1 MPLPRLRPALS
12 RTSPNGGSAT
22 VAVPGTFPGWFHRA
36 AGFCLV
42 LIACGAW
49 PLGEPVRLAWGAS
62 PQPAAEEEDYSQEL
76 PRIPPTSPA
85 DALNTFRTLPGF
97 AVEQVAAEPLLH
109 SPVAVAY
116 DGVGRAYV
124 VEMIDYSE
132 QDKDFLGAVRLLE
145 DLNGDG
151 VFDKSTLFAD
161 KLSWPTAI
169 ACYDGGV
176 FVGAAPDIFYLKDNN
191 GDGQADRR
199 EVVFTGF
206 GRSNVQGLFNSF
218 HWGLDNR
225 IHGAVSSSGAQV
237 KRPGDDATP
246 AVGLNGRD
254 FSFDPRKLDIR
265 PESGGAQHG
274 MCFDDFGRKFVCSNS
289 DHIQLVMYEDHYLA
303 RNRSLSAPGSRV
315 SIASDGPQ
323 AEVFRISPVEPWR
336 IVRTRLRVSG
346 KVPGPVE
353 GGGRAAGYF
362 TGATGVMLYRGDA
375 WPAEYRGQAFIGDV
389 GSNIVH
395 RKVLKPQGVSLV
407 AERVDDKVEFLAST
421 DTWFRPAQF
430 VNAPDGCLHVI
441 DVCRETIEHPASLPP
456 IIKKHLDLTS
466 GRDRGRLYRVRPE
479 GYQQPKIPRLAEL
492 QSAELVPYLGHGNAW
507 HRITAQRLL
516 WERADRSVGPAIAAF
531 ARDAKLPEGR
541 LHALATLA
549 GLGLLGSGNLLPA
562 LADAHPGVRR
572 NAVRLSEP
580 LLADSVELRQKVASL
595 AADEDPLVR
604 YQLAFTLGEFAV
616 DSRLDG
622 LVRLLVRDGA
632 DRWVRLACLSSL
644 SDGAGDVV
652 TRLVADGQFLKG
664 PSAGPVLTE
673 LTQLI
678 GIQARPGDVSAV
690 LTALDTLPVEAKGL
704 AGQLVATLSEALGK
718 ANSPLRDRITAD
730 AGRAKELLE
739 ELLQNARKA
748 AVDPALPEQE
758 RADATRTLALGDYAS
773 SGPILNSLVDT
784 RQPQSVQLAAVAT
797 LGRFRNA
804 EIGKSLVE
812 GWPSFGPKLRPL
824 ALETIFSR
832 VEWLVPFLEAIQK
845 EEIPASDLE
854 PARFRLLEGHADARV
869 QKLVAELK
877 SRVAVSKRADVLAD
891 YAPALKL
898 QGQAEEGRKHFQKVC
913 AVCHKLE
920 GVGHE
925 IGPNLAAIQNRGAE
939 AILVNL
945 MDPNREVNPQYVN
958 YILQNKAGKSM
969 TGLIAAETANSV
981 TLRRQ
986 ENQQDTVLRDEIET
1000 LRSSGLS
1007 IMPEGLEKNLDRQA
1021 VADLIAYL
1029 LSIK

>member
-1 MPLPRLRPALS
+1 MLLS
-12 RTSPNGGSAT
+12 RCRPVLFPLSLLVGLVLLGRGWDLSPAGWSRWGAT
-22 VAVPGTFPGWFHRA
+22 V
-36 AGFCLV
+36 
-42 LIACGAW
+42 
-49 PLGEPVRLAWGAS
+49 GAS
-62 PQPAAEEEDYSQEL
+62 AAAAEEEDYSQEL
-76 PRIPPTSPA
+76 PRIPPTSPT
-85 DALNTFRTLPGF
+85 DALKTFRTLPGF
-97 AVEQVAAEPLLH
+97 TVEQVAAEPLLR

-132 QDKDFLGAVRLLE
+132 QDKEFLGSVRLLE

-176 FVGAAPDIFYLKDNN
+176 FVGAAPDIFYLKDTT
-191 GDGQADRR
+191 GDGQADQRD
-199 EVVFTGF
+199 VVFTGF

-237 KRPGDDATP
+237 KRPGDDSAP
-246 AVGLNGRD
+246 PVSLNGRD

-289 DHIQLVMYEDHYLA
+289 DHLQLVMYEDRYLA
-303 RNRSLSAPGSRV
+303 RNRSLSAPGPRV
-315 SIASDGPQ
+315 SIAADGPQ

-336 IVRTRLRVSG
+336 IVRTRLRVTG

-362 TGATGVMLYRGDA
+362 TGATGATVYRGDA

-395 RKVLKPQGVSLV
+395 RKVLKPQGMGLV

-456 IIKKHLDLTS
+456 MIKKHLDLTS
-466 GRDRGRLYRVRPE
+466 GRDRGRLYRVRPQ
-479 GYQQPKIPRLAEL
+479 GYQSPAIARLAEL
-492 QSAELVPYLGHGNAW
+492 KTAELIPYLAHRNAW
-507 HRITAQRLL
+507 HRVTAQRLL
-516 WERADRSVGPAIAAF
+516 WERADRTVAPAVGEL
-531 ARDAKLPEGR
+531 AKSAPLAEGR
-541 LHALATLA
+541 LHALCTLA
-549 GLGLLGSGNLLPA
+549 GLGLLEIGHLLPA

-572 NAVRLSEP
+572 NAIRLAEP
-580 LLADSVELRQKVASL
+580 LLADSVELRQKVAAL
-595 AADEDPLVR
+595 ATDEDPLVR
-604 YQLAFTLGEFAV
+604 YQLAFTLGEFAG

-622 LVRLLVRDGA
+622 LVRVLARDGA

-644 SDGAGDVV
+644 SEGAGDVL
-652 TRLVADGQFLKG
+652 TRLVAQESFLQQ
-664 PSAGPVLTE
+664 PAAGPVLTE

-678 GIQARPGDVSAV
+678 GTQARPGDVSAV
-690 LTALDTLPVEAKGL
+690 LTTLDKLPAESKDL
-704 AGQLVATLSEALGK
+704 AGKLVATLSEALVK
-718 ANSPLRDRITAD
+718 ANSPLRDKITAD
-730 AGRAKELLE
+730 AGKAKELLR
-739 ELLQNARKA
+739 ELLQSAQTV
-748 AVDPALPEQE
+748 AVDAQRPEQE
-758 RADATRTLALGDYAS
+758 RADATRTLGLGDYTA
-773 SGPILNSLVDT
+773 SGPILAQLVDS
-784 RQPQSVQLAAVAT
+784 RQPQTVQLAAVAT
-797 LGRFRNA
+797 LGRFRNP
-804 EIGKSLVE
+804 EIGTMLVDA
-812 GWPSFGPKLRPL
+812 WPSFGPKLRPV
-824 ALETIFSR
+824 ALETIFSQA
-832 VEWLVPFLEAIQK
+832 EWLVPFLQAIQK
-845 EEIPASDLE
+845 EEIPASDVE
-854 PARFRLLEGHADARV
+854 PGRFRLLENHADARV
-869 QKLVAELK
+869 QKLVGDLK
-877 SRVAVSKRADVLAD
+877 SKVAVSKRADVLAD
-891 YAPALKL
+891 YAPALQL
-898 QGQAEEGRKHFQKVC
+898 AGRADEGRKHFQKVC
-913 AVCHKLE
+913 SVCHKLE
-920 GVGHE
+920 GQGHE

-958 YILQNKAGKSM
+958 YILQNKAGKSV

-986 ENQQDTVLRDEIET
+986 ENQQDTVLRDDIET

-1021 VADLIAYL
+1021 VAELIAYL

>member
-1 MPLPRLRPALS
+1 MPLLRLRPASS
-12 RTSPNGGSAT
+12 RRSLPHFL
-22 VAVPGTFPGWFHRA
+22 VA
-36 AGFCLV
+36 AGLFPLA
-42 LIACGAW
+42 IALALWSMAGSV
-49 PLGEPVRLAWGAS
+49 GRAWGAA
-62 PQPAAEEEDYSQEL
+62 PQAAADEEDYSQEL

-85 DALNTFRTLPGF
+85 DALKTFRTLPGF
-97 AVEQVAAEPLLH
+97 TVEQVAAEPLLH

-176 FVGAAPDIFYLKDNN
+176 FVGAAPDIFYLKDSN

-237 KRPGDDATP
+237 KRPGDESAP
-246 AVGLNGRD
+246 VVSLNGRD
-254 FSFDPRKLDIR
+254 FSFDPRQLDIR

-289 DHIQLVMYEDHYLA
+289 DHLQLVMYEDRYLA
-303 RNRSLSAPGSRV
+303 RNRSLSAPGPRV
-315 SIASDGPQ
+315 SIAADGPQ

-346 KVPGPVE
+346 KVPGLVE
-353 GGGRAAGYF
+353 GGGRPAGYF
-362 TGATGVMLYRGDA
+362 TGATGATLYRGDA
-375 WPAEYRGQAFIGDV
+375 WPAEYRGQAYIGDV

-395 RKVLKPQGVSLV
+395 RKVLKPQGVGLV

-456 IIKKHLDLTS
+456 MIKKHLDLTS

-479 GYQQPKIPRLAEL
+479 GYQQPRIPRLAEL
-492 QSAELVPYLGHGNAW
+492 KSAELVPYLAHRNAW

-516 WERADRSVGPAIAAF
+516 WERTDRSVAPAIAAL
-531 ARDAKLPEGR
+531 AREAKLPEGR
-541 LHALATLA
+541 LHAICTLA

-562 LADAHPGVRR
+562 LADENPGVRR

-580 LLADSVELRQKVASL
+580 LLAESVELRQKIAALAS
-595 AADEDPLVR
+595 DDDPLVR

-616 DSRLDG
+616 DSRFDG
-622 LVRLLVRDGA
+622 LVRLLARDGS

-644 SDGAGDVV
+644 SEGAGDVL
-652 TRLVADGQFLKG
+652 TRLVDDGVFLKE
-664 PSAGPVLTE
+664 PAAGPVLTE

-678 GIQARPGDVSAV
+678 GTQARPGDVSAV
-690 LTALDTLPVEAKGL
+690 LTALEKIPAESKGL

-730 AGRAKELLE
+730 AGRAKELLG
-739 ELLQNARKA
+739 ELLQNARTVA
-748 AVDPALPEQE
+748 ADPTRPELE
-758 RADATRTLALGDYAS
+758 RAEATRTLALGDYAS
-773 SGPILNSLVDT
+773 SGPILSSLVDS

-797 LGRFRNA
+797 LGRFCNA
-804 EIGKSLVE
+804 EIGQTLVE
-812 GWPSFGPKLRPL
+812 AWPGFGPKLRPL

-832 VEWLVPFLEAIQK
+832 GEWLIPFLEAIQK

-854 PARFRLLEGHADARV
+854 PARFRLLEGHADSRV
-869 QKLVAELK
+869 QQLVGDLK
-877 SRVAVSKRADVLAD
+877 SKVAVSKRADVLAD

-898 QGQAEEGRKHFQKVC
+898 QGQADEGRKHFQKVC

-920 GVGHE
+920 GFGHE

-986 ENQQDTVLRDEIET
+986 ENQQDTVLRDEIDT

>member
-1 MPLPRLRPALS
+1 MLMSRCRPALFPLS
-12 RTSPNGGSAT
+12 LLVGLTLLAREWGGSPAGSFLGWD
-22 VAVPGTFPGWFHRA
+22 AVGA
-36 AGFCLV
+36 A
-42 LIACGAW
+42 A
-49 PLGEPVRLAWGAS
+49 
-62 PQPAAEEEDYSQEL
+62 AAEEEDYSQEL

-85 DALNTFRTLPGF
+85 DALKTFRTLPGF
-97 AVEQVAAEPLLH
+97 TIEQVAAEPLLH

-116 DGVGRAYV
+116 DGVGRAFV

-132 QDKDFLGAVRLLE
+132 QDKEFLGSVRLLE

-176 FVGAAPDIFYLKDNN
+176 FVGAAPDIFYLKDTT
-191 GDGQADRR
+191 GDGQADQRD
-199 EVVFTGF
+199 VVFTGF

-218 HWGLDNR
+218 HWGFDNR

-237 KRPGDDATP
+237 KRPGDDATAP
-246 AVGLNGRD
+246 VSLNGRD

-289 DHIQLVMYEDHYLA
+289 DHIQLVMYEDRYLA
-303 RNRSLSAPGSRV
+303 RNRSLSGPGPRV
-315 SIASDGPQ
+315 SIAADGPQ
-323 AEVFRISPVEPWR
+323 AEVFRISAVEPWR

-395 RKVLKPQGVSLV
+395 RKVLKPQGMGLV
-407 AERVDDKVEFLAST
+407 AERVDDKVEFLASS

-456 IIKKHLDLTS
+456 MIKKHLDLTS
-466 GRDRGRLYRVRPE
+466 GRDRGRLYRVRPQ
-479 GYQQPKIPRLAEL
+479 GYQSPEIPRLAEL
-492 QSAELVPYLGHGNAW
+492 KTAALIPYLAHRNAW
-507 HRITAQRLL
+507 HRVTAQRLL
-516 WERADRSVGPAIAAF
+516 WERADRTVAPALA
-531 ARDAKLPEGR
+531 DLAKTTPLAEGR
-541 LHALATLA
+541 LHALCTLA
-549 GLGLLGSGNLLPA
+549 GLGLLESGHLIPA

-572 NAVRLSEP
+572 NAIRLAEP
-580 LLADSVELRQKVASL
+580 LLSDSVELRQKVAAL

-604 YQLAFTLGEFAV
+604 YQLAFTLGEFAG

-622 LVRLLVRDGA
+622 LVRVLVRDGA

-644 SDGAGDVV
+644 SEGAGDVL
-652 TRLVADGQFLKG
+652 TRLVAQEGFLRQ
-664 PSAGPVLTE
+664 PAAGPVLTE

-678 GIQARPGDVSAV
+678 GTQARPGDVSAV
-690 LTALDTLPVEAKGL
+690 LTALDKLPAESKEL
-704 AGQLVATLSEALGK
+704 AGKLVATLSEALVK
-718 ANSPLRDRITAD
+718 ANSPLRERITAD
-730 AGRAKELLE
+730 TGKAKELLR
-739 ELLQNARKA
+739 ELLQTAQTVAIDASR
-748 AVDPALPEQE
+748 PEQE
-758 RADATRTLALGDYAS
+758 RADATRTLGLGEYAA
-773 SGPILNSLVDT
+773 SGPILAQLIDS
-784 RQPQSVQLAAVAT
+784 RQPQSVQLAAVAS
-797 LGRFRNA
+797 LGRFRNP
-804 EIGKSLVE
+804 EIGSLLVE
-812 GWPSFGPKLRPL
+812 TWPSFGPKLRPV

-832 VEWLVPFLEAIQK
+832 PEWLVPFLEAIQK
-845 EEIPASDLE
+845 EDIPASDVE
-854 PARFRLLEGHADARV
+854 PGRFRLLEAHADQGVR
-869 QKLVAELK
+869 KLVENLK
-877 SRVAVSKRADVLAD
+877 SKVAVSKRADVLAD
-891 YAPALKL
+891 YAPALQL
-898 QGQAEEGRKHFQKVC
+898 EGRADEGRKHFQKVC
-913 AVCHKLE
+913 SVCHKLE
-920 GVGHE
+920 GQGHE

-958 YILQNKAGKSM
+958 YILQNKAGKSI

-986 ENQQDTVLRDEIET
+986 ENQQDTVLRDDIET